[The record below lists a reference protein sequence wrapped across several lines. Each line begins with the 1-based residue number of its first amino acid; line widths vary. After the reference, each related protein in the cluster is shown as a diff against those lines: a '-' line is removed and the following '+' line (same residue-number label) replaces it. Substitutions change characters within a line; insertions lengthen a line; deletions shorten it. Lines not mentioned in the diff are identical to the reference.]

1 MSPIRVSCIFC
12 DRWREQAIEDI
23 IPDWIAKEIGGK
35 PPFTV
40 DYFDDVHG
48 AEAKRRTGASMALEQ
63 LKLRGVCARCNN
75 ESMSRIE
82 NSVKALLADL
92 IRGQARLVTPKDCRL
107 LAAWCQLK
115 CICIDARYGGGYEG
129 IRHLPPEVAHA
140 FGQREQPLSSSSVT
154 VGRFEAPPAGVMLRW
169 GRHMGDVAGNSEHPP
184 MRLVT
189 VSLAIGS
196 LVAKVVM
203 GAWMPDRPSLK
214 ATFRKAPDW
223 AVPCW
228 PVDLKVAYS
237 WPPRVSI
244 TPEAFDHF
252 ASNGTNA
259 LDCLPE
265 PRNATG

>member
-1 MSPIRVSCIFC
+1 MSPTRVRCIFC
-12 DRWREQAIEDI
+12 DQRREQAIEDI
-23 IPDWIAKEIGGK
+23 IPDWIAKEIGGT

-40 DYFDDVHG
+40 DYFDDVRG
-48 AEAKRRTGASMALEQ
+48 SEAKRRSGASMALEQ

-75 ESMSRIE
+75 EWMSRIE
-82 NSVKALLADL
+82 DSVKPLLTDL
-92 IRGQARLVTPKDCRL
+92 IRGQARLVTSQDCRL

-129 IRHLPPEVAHA
+129 IRHLPSEVAHS
-140 FGQREQPLSSSSVT
+140 FGQREQPLLSSSVAI
-154 VGRFEAPPAGVMLRW
+154 GRFDAPPAGVMLRW
-169 GRHMGDVAGNSEHPP
+169 GRHMGDMAGTSEHPP

-189 VSLAIGS
+189 ASLAIGS
-196 LVAKVVM
+196 VVAKVVI
-203 GAWMPDRPSLK
+203 GAWIADRPSLK
-214 ATFRKAPDW
+214 ATFPKAPDW

-228 PVDLKVAYS
+228 PVDLEVAYT

-259 LDCLPE
+259 HDFLPE
-265 PRNATG
+265 LRNTAE